1 MKLFFKRLGAYFI
14 DILIV
19 TIISVSISSIKSIN
33 YQYESYNDLYNEM
46 VDVTEKFQNK
56 EIEEKEYNKKLTNL
70 NYKIDKNSTLTTFIS
85 IACIIGYFVIFAYSQ
100 NGRTI
105 GKRVFKLQVV
115 KNNEGNLNLV
125 NYFLRSLV
133 LNNLFFTIVR
143 LISIMSMNKGTYIT
157 SMNILNSVQLI
168 VQILIVVS
176 LLMSK
181 EGRGIHD
188 YIAGTK
194 VIDLKNND
202 IIEGEIV
209 K

>member
-33 YQYESYNDLYNEM
+33 YQYDNYNNLYNEM
-46 VDVTEKFQNK
+46 VDVTKKFQNN
-56 EIEEKEYNKKLTNL
+56 EIEDEEYNKKLTNL
-70 NYKIDKNSTLTTFIS
+70 SYKIEKNSTLTTVIS

-105 GKRVFKLQVV
+105 GKRVFKLQVI
-115 KNNEGNLNLV
+115 KNSEGSLSLI

-143 LISIMSMNKGTYIT
+143 LICIMVMSKSTYIT
-157 SMNILNSVQLI
+157 SVNVLNNIQLI
-168 VQILIVVS
+168 VQIIIVLS
-176 LLMSK
+176 LLISK

-194 VIDLKNND
+194 VIDLKNKD

>member
-33 YQYESYNDLYNEM
+33 YQYDNYNNLYNEM
-46 VDVTEKFQNK
+46 VDVTKKFQNN
-56 EIEEKEYNKKLTNL
+56 EIEDEEYNKKLTNL
-70 NYKIDKNSTLTTFIS
+70 SYKIEKNSTVTTVIS

-105 GKRVFKLQVV
+105 GKRVFKLQVI
-115 KNNEGNLNLV
+115 KNNEGSLSLI

-143 LISIMSMNKGTYIT
+143 LICIMVMSKSTYIT
-157 SMNILNSVQLI
+157 SVNVLNNIQLI
-168 VQILIVVS
+168 VQIIIVLS
-176 LLMSK
+176 LLISK

-194 VIDLKNND
+194 VIDLKNKD

>member
-56 EIEEKEYNKKLTNL
+56 EIEEEEYNKKLTNL

>member
-46 VDVTEKFQNK
+46 VEVTEKFQNK
-56 EIEEKEYNKKLTNL
+56 EIEEEEYTKKLTNL

-209 K
+209 R

>member
-56 EIEEKEYNKKLTNL
+56 EIEEEEYTKKLTNL

-100 NGRTI
+100 DGRTI

-168 VQILIVVS
+168 VQILIVIS
-176 LLMSK
+176 LLISK

-194 VIDLKNND
+194 VIDLKNNNV
-202 IIEGEIV
+202 IEGEII

>member
-33 YQYESYNDLYNEM
+33 YQYDNYNNLYNEM
-46 VDVTEKFQNK
+46 VDINEKYQNN
-56 EIEEKEYNKKLTNL
+56 EVEDEEYNKKLTNL
-70 NYKIDKNSTLTTFIS
+70 SYKIEKNSTVTTVIS

-105 GKRVFKLQVV
+105 GKRVFKLQVI
-115 KNNEGNLNLV
+115 KNNEGNLSLI

-143 LISIMSMNKGTYIT
+143 LICIMVMSKSTYIT
-157 SMNILNSVQLI
+157 SVNVLNNIQLI
-168 VQILIVVS
+168 VQIIIVLS
-176 LLMSK
+176 LLISK

-194 VIDLKNND
+194 VIDLKNKD

>member
-56 EIEEKEYNKKLTNL
+56 EIEEEEYTKKLTNL

-100 NGRTI
+100 DGRTI

-115 KNNEGNLNLV
+115 KKDEGNLNLI

-133 LNNLFFTIVR
+133 LNNLLFTIVR

-168 VQILIVVS
+168 VQILIVIS
-176 LLMSK
+176 LLISK

-194 VIDLKNND
+194 VIDLKNNNV
-202 IIEGEIV
+202 IEGEII